1 MVRPRGTGTP
11 MVLLIGNYAPD
22 RQQSMQ
28 RFSAMMLQGL
38 RSCGLEAELIHPPA
52 VLGRIGLFGS
62 SATKW
67 LGYIDK
73 FVLFRW
79 RLWRRLAR
87 QPALVHIC
95 DHSNST
101 YARAARRFPLVIT
114 CHDMLAVRGG
124 LGEETDCPASF
135 TGRMLQR
142 WILRGLGRADVLACV
157 SQATAEDARRL
168 VRHRAD
174 GSPRIE
180 LAELGL
186 SYPYRPLD
194 RRGIDQRLSGIEGLN
209 RGGRYILHVGSNLRR
224 KNREAVL
231 RIFSKCA
238 TELDAQM
245 VFVGDLLS
253 ESLRRQATKL
263 GVAHRIV
270 EIGIAA
276 DELLEALYSGAFALL
291 YPSRFEGFGWPI
303 IEAQACGCP
312 VVCSSAGPMAGI
324 AGAGALLR
332 APEDED
338 GFATDLLRL
347 AQPGENE
354 RWKTKALENSRRYS
368 STTMIAKYIV
378 RLSPHVEESGH
389 AFFDGAALADAAAI
403 SGEPI
408 RFLDSSDQ
416 PDRVRL
422 DLSAPAGDGGE
433 FAHWPSDSLQKH
445 RSAASRGAHIDR
457 TAKLDHRI
465 SEREQPAFHASTR
478 PAAGPHP
485 GATRWH

>member
-1 MVRPRGTGTP
+1 

-52 VLGRIGLFGS
+52 VLGRIRAFGS
-62 SATKW
+62 NATKW

-79 RLWRRLAR
+79 RLWRKLAR

-157 SQATAEDARRL
+157 SGATAEDARRL
-168 VRHRAD
+168 VRPRAD
-174 GSPRIE
+174 GRPGIE
-180 LAELGL
+180 RVELGL
-186 SYPYRPLD
+186 NYPYRPLD
-194 RRGIDQRLSGIEGLN
+194 RRVIDQRLLGIEGLN

-238 TELDAQM
+238 
-245 VFVGDLLS
+245 
-253 ESLRRQATKL
+253 
-263 GVAHRIV
+263 
-270 EIGIAA
+270 
-276 DELLEALYSGAFALL
+276 
-291 YPSRFEGFGWPI
+291 EGF
-303 IEAQACGCP
+303 C
-312 VVCSSAGPMAGI
+312 
-324 AGAGALLR
+324 R
-332 APEDED
+332 
-338 GFATDLLRL
+338 
-347 AQPGENE
+347 
-354 RWKTKALENSRRYS
+354 
-368 STTMIAKYIV
+368 
-378 RLSPHVEESGH
+378 
-389 AFFDGAALADAAAI
+389 
-403 SGEPI
+403 
-408 RFLDSSDQ
+408 
-416 PDRVRL
+416 
-422 DLSAPAGDGGE
+422 
-433 FAHWPSDSLQKH
+433 
-445 RSAASRGAHIDR
+445 
-457 TAKLDHRI
+457 
-465 SEREQPAFHASTR
+465 
-478 PAAGPHP
+478 
-485 GATRWH
+485 